1 MSTWQ
6 LLSADGDDCRW
17 ELSGGPPT
25 TRPDDEVNGAPA
37 EAVSRLP
44 SMSDL
49 LLQGCSKIV
58 ESNSGSSTSG
68 SSPMFRTGLGKS
80 VAVKQSSVAKALRV
94 LADDD
99 LPHTGQVDPES
110 HTPASNS
117 LFQTGSGKMVN
128 VSSAG
133 LVKAKTLLGLGEDDD
148 HCASQ
153 GLGISKPFSNN
164 NGYRSLNSLP
174 RVKGGA
180 NVADVMEGES
190 ISGSGSTCQSGS
202 AENRLK
208 LLAYPNS
215 VQPKTHDLPA
225 KPAAIKFHTAGGRSL
240 SISSDALK
248 RARSLLGDP
257 ELGSFLNE
265 GRLCNDPSKKENE
278 PPISL
283 QYQGTPNHKDATK
296 SFISPLLRLSSD
308 GERSLNSSKKIKE
321 GSNLIAQFNAAASEC
336 PYRFGSDSG
345 SPKRPLMERSYA
357 PVDPSVVKD
366 CDSRSNCHASPRGQV
381 LLDIS
386 NITRVNYS
394 SNENNVSEK
403 RFGGNSS
410 ISPFKRPRSSKFNT
424 PLKRNSSLAPSASS
438 KSSVQA
444 PSKGRVSTR
453 YPFLLPRVSMKEY
466 FGGPPLDMAPTNSIG
481 GVTSDNAGNFM
492 FSNESGLNCIG
503 AESFYDML
511 IQSGASAEHISKIW
525 VTNHYRWIV
534 WKLACYDRCYP
545 AKTVRKL
552 LTISN
557 VLEELEYRYERE
569 VNHGHRSAIM
579 RILEGVASPSSLLV
593 LCVSAICSNCYPTTE
608 GPSMASEGDKN
619 KMKVELT
626 DGWYSVNA
634 VLDIVLSNHCNSGK
648 VFVGQK
654 LQIWGATL
662 CGWAAPVSPLEA
674 TKTVSLL
681 LHVNGTYRAHWAD
694 RLGFCKGRGAPLAF
708 RCIKSNGGPVPQTL
722 IGVARVYPILYR
734 ERLSGRGS
742 IIRSERMEMKTRQM
756 HNQRRSTIID
766 GVISEIQR
774 AKDIHL
780 YNDSDSE
787 EGAKISKILETAA
800 EPELLMAEM
809 SPDQLNAFAT
819 FRSKIEAT
827 RQSDTAKL
835 IEKALQDAGLSERE
849 VTPFMRVKVVGL
861 RSKNCGRNSGP
872 EEGLI
877 TIWNPTERQQ
887 HDLVEGQ
894 AYVFSRLNPINSP
907 SDTLYLQCRGST
919 TKWRPLTSQ
928 EMKNFR
934 PFFKPREAI
943 SLSRLGEIS
952 LSSEFDIAG
961 YVVYVGEVFTDAQ
974 QRRQWVFVT
983 DGSIADFYT
992 EESSNSLLA
1001 ICFCSPYIDDL
1012 SFAPINSNLVGSTV
1026 GFCNLIKRAKDHLN
1040 HLWVAEAR
1048 ENSTYFLSFDSPH
1061 CSHLKDA
1068 ALSTQ
1073 GWAKTSES
1081 AINTL
1086 KEGVS
1091 FIIGNW
1097 KG

>member
-49 LLQGCSKIV
+49 LLQGSTLIQLSGTTALFRVWMDSELRIGLAIDLIGCSKIV

-403 RFGGNSS
+403 RFG
-410 ISPFKRPRSSKFNT
+410 
-424 PLKRNSSLAPSASS
+424 ASS

-608 GPSMASEGDKN
+608 GPSMASEGFDDK
-619 KMKVELT
+619 VFR
-626 DGWYSVNA
+626 YSVNA

-654 LQIWGATL
+654 LQ
-662 CGWAAPVSPLEA
+662 A

-928 EMKNFR
+928 EMKNF
-934 PFFKPREAI
+934 
-943 SLSRLGEIS
+943 
-952 LSSEFDIAG
+952 SEFDIAG